1 MAEQSDRIP
10 QKASPQTFKVF
21 AGLPERHD
29 GSVVSPPGEELRQGE
44 DCHELSGR

>member
-21 AGLPERHD
+21 AGLPERH
-29 GSVVSPPGEELRQGE
+29 ELP
-44 DCHELSGR
+44 DIDVIL